1 MSKLQGTTKV
11 YIAPSHPTG
20 LLRRGLGL
28 WGATAFVVTS
38 MVGAGIFTVPAFVR
52 SATGTGLA
60 ALGVW
65 LAGAV
70 LALCGALCY
79 AELATRMPRAGGEY
93 QYLSR
98 VYGPMWGFVSG
109 WITFFVG
116 FAAPTAAAA
125 LSAVA
130 YLAAVVPDWQPATP
144 LVSGWGLTISQ
155 GSLLAALLPLIF
167 AFWHSLGVRPSGR
180 LQSTLMLTT
189 IVSIVLFVGAG
200 LLTGRGSWQGVTQST
215 PATGSWWVA
224 LIQVSFAYTGW
235 NGATYLAGEI
245 ENPRHNLPRAL
256 VGGTLI
262 VVGLYLA
269 LNLLFLYAVPAQA
282 WQPDVAVGNDAAARL
297 FGQTGARFVSAIIT
311 FTIIGSLSAWTA
323 AGPRVYFAMAYDGL
337 APAAFKR
344 LGNASQA
351 PVVSLFAQA
360 AVSSLLALTG
370 QFEILLT
377 YVGSGLLLFS
387 GFTIAAV
394 YVLRQRD
401 QQPDRT
407 HFRVPGYPVTPAIFL
422 VMVLVS
428 FWQTYEE
435 SPVPT
440 GAALLTLLAGFA
452 IYFVGRALGWF
463 KADLA
468 LLHHATHSNVRSND

>member
-1 MSKLQGTTKV
+1 LSKLQGSTYV
-11 YIAPSHPTG
+11 YPAPGHPTG

-38 MVGAGIFTVPAFVR
+38 MVGTGIFTVPAFVR
-52 SATGTGLA
+52 SATGNGLT

-65 LAGAV
+65 LVGAV

-116 FAAPTAAAA
+116 FAAPTAASA
-125 LSAVA
+125 LGAVA
-130 YLAAVVPDWQPATP
+130 YLEAVVPGWNSQTP
-144 LVSGWGLTISQ
+144 LVEGFGLTQ
-155 GSLLAALLPLIF
+155 GAVLAALLPLAF
-167 AFWHSLGVRPSGR
+167 AVWHSLGVRPSGR

-189 IVSIVLFVGAG
+189 IVSIALFVVAG
-200 LLTGRGSWQGVTQST
+200 LLSGRGNWQGVAQSST
-215 PATGSWWVA
+215 ASGSWWVA

-245 ENPRHNLPRAL
+245 ANPRRNLPRAL
-256 VGGTLI
+256 IGGTLI

-269 LNLLFLYAVPAQA
+269 LNLLFLYALPAHA
-282 WQPDVAVGNDAAARL
+282 WQPDVAVGKDAAERL
-297 FGQTGARFVSAIIT
+297 FGTAGGRFVSAIIA
-311 FTIIGSLSAWTA
+311 FTIIGSISAWTA

-344 LGNASQA
+344 LGQTSQA
-351 PVVSLFAQA
+351 PIVALFAQA
-360 AVSSLLALTG
+360 GVAALLALTNA
-370 QFEILLT
+370 FDVLLI

-394 YVLRQRD
+394 YVLRHRD
-401 QQPDRT
+401 RVQDLT
-407 HFRVPGYPVTPAIFL
+407 HFRVPGYPYTPAVFL
-422 VMVLVS
+422 VLVGISCLQS
-428 FWQTYEE
+428 FQE

-440 GAALLTLLAGFA
+440 GAALLTLVAGFA
-452 IYFVGRALGWF
+452 IYFIGRLLGWF

-468 LLHHATHSNVRSND
+468 LLQHAAGSNANTND